1 MAGKVYLVGAGPGDP
16 SLITVKGKIL
26 LEICDVVL
34 YDALIPPAIMA
45 LVNPHA
51 EKIHVGKRRGNHTMP
66 QPDINQLLIA
76 KAQCHAIVVRLKS
89 GDPFMFGRGGEELQ
103 DLHKAG
109 ISVEVV
115 PGITSGIAGAIN
127 LGIPLT
133 HRDLSSSV
141 ILVTGHESAGKYQP
155 KVNWQAIA
163 QAADTIII
171 YMGLHNMGEIA
182 QALMRAGRS
191 PNTPIALIRQVS
203 QPDQT
208 AIFGTLANIHERIHE
223 ENFQPPAIAIVG
235 QVVDLRLQV
244 AEISV

>member
-16 SLITVKGKIL
+16 ALLTVKAKVL

-45 LVNPHA
+45 LINPQA
-51 EKIHVGKRRGNHTMP
+51 DKIYVGKRRGNHTMP
-66 QPDINQLLIA
+66 QAEINQLLIA
-76 KAQCHAIVVRLKS
+76 QAQRHAVVVRLKS
-89 GDPFMFGRGGEELQ
+89 GDPFMFGRGSEELH
-103 DLHKAG
+103 DLQQAG
-109 ISVEVV
+109 IRAEVV
-115 PGITSGIAGAIN
+115 PGITSGIAGAIS

-133 HRDLSSSV
+133 HRELSSSV
-141 ILVTGHESAGKYQP
+141 IFVTGHEAVGKYQP

-182 QALMRAGRS
+182 HALIQGGKS
-191 PNTPIALIRQVS
+191 PTTPVALIRQVS
-203 QPDQT
+203 QPEEE
-208 AIFGTLANIHERIHE
+208 AIFGTLADIWEGIQAS
-223 ENFQPPAIAIVG
+223 NFQPPAIAIVG

-244 AEISV
+244 GEISA

>member
-16 SLITVKGKIL
+16 ALITVKGKVL
-26 LEICDVVL
+26 LTICDVVL

-45 LVNPHA
+45 LVNPQA
-51 EKIHVGKRRGNHTMP
+51 ERIYVGKRRGNHTMP

-76 KAQCHAIVVRLKS
+76 KAQSHAIVVRLKS
-89 GDPFMFGRGGEELQ
+89 GDPFMFGRGGEELH
-103 DLHKAG
+103 DLLQAG
-109 ISVEVV
+109 ISAEVV

-141 ILVTGHESAGKYQP
+141 IFVTGHESAGKYQP

-163 QAADTIII
+163 QAADTIVI
-171 YMGLHNMGEIA
+171 YMGLHNLGEIA
-182 QALMRAGRS
+182 QALIQAGRN
-191 PNTPIALIRQVS
+191 PTTPVALIRQVS
-203 QPDQT
+203 QPEQS
-208 AIFGTLANIHERIHE
+208 AIFGTLANIHDRIRG

-235 QVVDLRLQV
+235 SVVDLRLPGG
-244 AEISV
+244 EISL

>member
-16 SLITVKGKIL
+16 ALLTVKAKVL

-45 LVNPHA
+45 LVNSQA

-66 QPDINQLLIA
+66 QPEINQLLIDQ
-76 KAQCHAIVVRLKS
+76 AQRHAVVVRLKS

-109 ISVEVV
+109 ISAEVV

-141 ILVTGHESAGKYQP
+141 IFVTGHESAGKYQP

-163 QAADTIII
+163 QAADTIVI

-182 QALMRAGRS
+182 QALMQAGKS
-191 PNTPIALIRQVS
+191 PDTPVALIRQVS
-203 QPDQT
+203 QPEQS
-208 AIFGTLANIHERIHE
+208 ALFGTLANIHDRIQA

-235 QVVDLRLQV
+235 QVVDLRLPV
-244 AEISV
+244 GEISV

>member
-16 SLITVKGKIL
+16 ALLTVKAKVL

-45 LVNPHA
+45 LVNPQA
-51 EKIHVGKRRGNHTMP
+51 ERIYVGKRRGNHTMP
-66 QPDINQLLIA
+66 QPEINQLLIDQ
-76 KAQCHAIVVRLKS
+76 AQRHAVVVRLKS

-109 ISVEVV
+109 ISAEVV

-141 ILVTGHESAGKYQP
+141 IFVTGHESAGKYQP

-163 QAADTIII
+163 QAADTIVI

-182 QALMRAGRS
+182 QALMQAGKS
-191 PNTPIALIRQVS
+191 PDTPVALIRQVS
-203 QPDQT
+203 QPEQS
-208 AIFGTLANIHERIHE
+208 ALFGTLANIHDRIQA

-235 QVVDLRLQV
+235 SVVDLRLPGG
-244 AEISV
+244 EISL

>member
-16 SLITVKGKIL
+16 ALLTVKAKVL

-45 LVNPHA
+45 LVNPQA

-66 QPDINQLLIA
+66 QPEINQLLIDQ
-76 KAQCHAIVVRLKS
+76 AQRHAVVVRLKS

-109 ISVEVV
+109 ISAEVV

-141 ILVTGHESAGKYQP
+141 IFVTGHESAGKYQP

-163 QAADTIII
+163 QAADTIVI

-182 QALMRAGRS
+182 QALMQAGKS
-191 PNTPIALIRQVS
+191 PDTPVALIRQVS
-203 QPDQT
+203 QPEQS
-208 AIFGTLANIHERIHE
+208 ALFGTLANIHDRIQA

-235 QVVDLRLQV
+235 QVVDLRLPV
-244 AEISV
+244 GEISV